1 LKQFTRIGPWTTT
14 NIADN
19 PAQIQDNEL
28 AYSENV
34 VIDGKGG
41 LRPRPGFNFVARP
54 AGMATG
60 PASTTATVMLGTFFG
75 KVYVSV
81 KNGTAG
87 FYLWRY
93 DINAGTWSTST
104 LIGSGFDYTPAAA
117 FSYGSEVYFV
127 ASKFSALTKGGYK
140 YNPSTGSQTYVPN
153 LPFLPAGAKYQKNAF
168 IYKERAWV
176 INGSRV
182 SYSKATDPTDWT
194 VVAGGAGFFD
204 IDVNQDTSG
213 ITAYAVLNDVMYFFK
228 RTATYSFNYYLAP
241 DTDGQLRRISSTQG
255 ALEGSAVGFK
265 NRVFIYDNTNV
276 YEIINNQFILRSETL
291 GLFKYFSLIPDAFS
305 LNGQRVSSG
314 RLHFMA
320 DYLVLGPIY
329 QKTFGSGAY
338 GDTLLVSESYDA
350 IPHSKT
356 WYLVYDTNTNAWFFW
371 TNICNNTQQ
380 NFPSF
385 IGEWATNE
393 EQTIFFSMIEST
405 DYYDGGSGTGNLV
418 KIDFSN
424 LDFFFTTPAATTQ
437 LGFPDY
443 SSASTKQYPPYR
455 FTTKTFDFGSKFSIK
470 KIYKIYYSK
479 FFKPQLPNYTADTNY
494 SFKVK
499 YFMTYFFQ
507 SRILGINVDQTRN
520 SSTTKNFGL
529 LPSSQGR
536 VTEMALGME
545 FKMLTNTNLSASNA
559 FNFYVD
565 GFEAQYE
572 TKNVTSKDSTL

>member
-1 LKQFTRIGPWTTT
+1 MKQFTRIGPWTTT

-19 PAQIQDNEL
+19 PAQIKDNEL
-28 AYSENV
+28 AYSENI

-41 LRPRPGFNFVARP
+41 LRPRPGFNFIARP
-54 AGMATG
+54 TGMAS
-60 PASTTATVMLGTFFG
+60 STPTVLLGTFFG
-75 KVYVSV
+75 KLYVSV
-81 KNGTAG
+81 KNGTSG
-87 FYLWRY
+87 FTLWQY
-93 DINAGTWSTST
+93 SISAGTWD
-104 LIGSGFDYTPAAA
+104 SGNAIAPGIDFTPVAA
-117 FSYGSEVYFV
+117 FSYGNEVYFV
-127 ASKFSALTKGGYK
+127 SSKYNSLTKGGWR
-140 YNPSTGSQTYVPN
+140 YNPTINTQGSVAN
-153 LPFLPAGAKYQKNAF
+153 LPFLPAGAKYQKNSF

-182 SYSKATDPTDWT
+182 SFSKATDPTDWT

-241 DTDGQLRRISSTQG
+241 DSDGQLRRISSTQG

-276 YEIINNQFILRSETL
+276 YEIINNQFVSRSENL
-291 GLFKYFSLIPDAFS
+291 AIFKYFSLSPDTFS
-305 LNGQRVSSG
+305 INGSNISSG

-320 DYLVLGPIY
+320 DYLVLGPVY
-329 QKTFGSGAY
+329 LKTAGTSGAY
-338 GDTLLVSESYDA
+338 GDTLLVNENGAGSLT
-350 IPHSKT
+350 KT
-356 WYLVYDTNTNAWFFW
+356 WYLIYDTNTGAWFIW
-371 TNICNNTQQ
+371 TTISNSVQGQ
-380 NFPSF
+380 FPSF

-393 EQTIFFSMIEST
+393 EQTVFFAMNENI
-405 DYYDGGSGTGNLV
+405 DYYSLGVGSGTGSLV
-418 KIDFSN
+418 KIDFAN

-443 SSASTKQYPPYR
+443 SSATTSQYPPYR

-499 YFMTYFFQ
+499 YFMTYFFK
-507 SRILGINVDQTRN
+507 SRILGINVDQTRL
-520 SSTTKNFGL
+520 SATGKNFGL

-536 VTEMALGME
+536 LTEMALGME

-565 GFEAQYE
+565 GFEVQYE